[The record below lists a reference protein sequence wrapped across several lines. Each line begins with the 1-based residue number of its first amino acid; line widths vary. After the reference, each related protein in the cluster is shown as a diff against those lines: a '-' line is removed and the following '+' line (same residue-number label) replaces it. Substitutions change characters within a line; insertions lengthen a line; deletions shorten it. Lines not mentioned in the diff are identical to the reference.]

1 MKIDPSKK
9 YRTRSGRTVEFLHR
23 APEGWPGSFPWRGIV
38 AGEPITWMENGS
50 EFKDSNE
57 SADDLV
63 EVREPMRVKLWIKDG
78 ARPIV
83 CVLDTELNISK
94 MNVLG
99 YTLKEFVEVL
109 P

>member
-9 YRTRSGRTVEFLHR
+9 YTCNGHPVEFLHR
-23 APEGWPGSFPWRGIV
+23 KPEGWPGIYQWAGI
-38 AGEPITWMENGS
+38 ANGWMLTWTDEGIHEI
-50 EFKDSNE
+50 EFLDSKF
-57 SADDLV
+57 DLV
-63 EVREPMRVKLWIKDG
+63 EVREPMRVKMWVKDG

-109 P
+109 L